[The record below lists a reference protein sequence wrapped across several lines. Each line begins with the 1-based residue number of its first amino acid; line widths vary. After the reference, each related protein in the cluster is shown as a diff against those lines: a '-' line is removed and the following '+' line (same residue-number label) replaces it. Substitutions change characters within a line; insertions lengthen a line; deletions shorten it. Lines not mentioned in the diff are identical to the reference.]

1 MKQEFWSV
9 WVACSLGALIGAFTA
24 LQIGSWVSVNFIW
37 IVSGGA
43 LLGGAIAW
51 IAVDFR
57 HFCAGVSHS
66 YHNTIITWRP
76 NRPLWTAYFTL
87 FAGIAMVFFSALI
100 GGAIIDGICWGKPR
114 AMQTLIWTGVSLAG
128 MAIFFTTG
136 IVAPWAK
143 MPAQHIRD
151 VQQLGRYLMRRGNP
165 LGVMFYSVIGIYWV
179 VAHIPLAIMKGIP
192 ATIRGM
198 SHAIRMF
205 ARFIAGVFMYVHSS
219 QRTLCFADAAIGAT
233 MGFFIGNAI
242 VGAVIGGILGL
253 VNYEMVAVRLLG
265 LSPKR

>member
-76 NRPLWTAYFTL
+76 NRPL
-87 FAGIAMVFFSALI
+87 
-100 GGAIIDGICWGKPR
+100 IDGILLGKPR